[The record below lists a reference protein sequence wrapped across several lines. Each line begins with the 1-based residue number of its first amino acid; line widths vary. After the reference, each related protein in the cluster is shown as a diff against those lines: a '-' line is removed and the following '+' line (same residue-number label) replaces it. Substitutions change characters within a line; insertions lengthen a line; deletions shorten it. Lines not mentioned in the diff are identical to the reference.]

1 MSILDSIKNIK
12 NFQLGGKTATPGK
25 IAEPKRVKEINLV
38 PDIKNDFIKALKFRN
53 FVFFLCIVV
62 AASSLVVILIFL
74 SIAGGQQGFINAK
87 QNTID
92 ALQKKIQDYSDLS
105 DFLTIRDQLKNISS
119 ITENKK
125 MMSRTFNIL
134 SAIIPTGDDYINISE
149 LSVDLADEAPNFTF
163 EAQANA
169 GTEPKIDYKV
179 LDAFKKSMQYLR
191 YDYGEYVDK
200 NDKTIPAYCI
210 VESSADGS
218 TFRDPE
224 RGYFAYWLIDG
235 EGCDPSAEEVEEEE
249 DVLTT
254 NNNLSDTELLT
265 EENLVVTPRNVDYQ
279 TEDYEGQRV
288 VKIWRTPQYTDWY
301 KSNPSENEGYMD
313 LSGVVHNIPH
323 FNSSCITYSGTE
335 KDNGTITWST
345 TNESCLLVPPADAEG
360 NGGISIEDSSNGRNA
375 DEELVLRFSAVITF
389 APEVFNFNN
398 HHMLALPPA
407 GRRNVTDSY
416 SQIQSIFAERA
427 TDCAQNDTE
436 CITTPTSDTNSS
448 NSNGGSSNSGN
459 NGGNTND
466 TKTESETEEEELW

>member
-1 MSILDSIKNIK
+1 M
-12 NFQLGGKTATPGK
+12 A
-25 IAEPKRVKEINLV
+25 KEINLV
-38 PDIKNDFIKALKFRN
+38 PDIKDEFIKALKFRN

-62 AASSLVVILIFL
+62 AASSLVVMLIFL
-74 SIAGGQQGFINAK
+74 SIAGGQQGFITAK
-87 QNTID
+87 QNTIET
-92 ALQKKIQDYSDLS
+92 LQKKISDYSDLS
-105 DFLTIRDQLKNISS
+105 DFLTIRDQLKNIDT

-134 SAIIPTGDDYINISE
+134 SAIIPTGDDHINISE
-149 LSVDLADEAPNFTF
+149 LSVSLADESPSFTF

-191 YDYGEYVDK
+191 YDFGEYVDK
-200 NDKTIPAYCI
+200 NDQVIPAYCI
-210 VESSADGS
+210 IEASADGS

-224 RGYFAYWLIDG
+224 RGYFAYWLIEG
-235 EGCDPSAEEVEEEE
+235 EGCNPSAEEEITFET
-249 DVLTT
+249 D
-254 NNNLSDTELLT
+254 LLT
-265 EENLVVTPRNVDYQ
+265 SDDDLLKESTTIEEKPSLAESTGYNIEQ
-279 TEDYEGQRV
+279 YEGQNV
-288 VKIWRTPQYTDWY
+288 VKIWRTPQYIEWY
-301 KSNPSENEGYMD
+301 KSDPSEDEPYMD
-313 LSGVVHNIPH
+313 LSGAIHNIPH
-323 FNSSCITYSGTE
+323 FNSSCITYSGSE
-335 KDNGTITWST
+335 KDNGSVTWST

-436 CITTPTSDTNSS
+436 CITTPTSDA
-448 NSNGGSSNSGN
+448 NSGN
-459 NGGNTND
+459 NSDNND
-466 TKTESETEEEELW
+466 SNEPSEEENKEENSEEEESW